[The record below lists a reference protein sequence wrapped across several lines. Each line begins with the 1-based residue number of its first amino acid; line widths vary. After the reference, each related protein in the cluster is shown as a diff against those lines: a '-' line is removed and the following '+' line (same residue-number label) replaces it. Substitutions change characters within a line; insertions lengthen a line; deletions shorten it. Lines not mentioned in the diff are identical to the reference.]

1 MDNYLRWN
9 AVNWFTVA
17 IMGASMFALYGFLGQ
32 LFRTAIGK
40 GPTTSS
46 SANSGGGGSW

>member
-9 AVNWFTVA
+9 AVNWFTVSLMVA
-17 IMGASMFALYGFLGQ
+17 IMFLLYGFLGQ

-40 GPTTSS
+40 GPTS
-46 SANSGGGGSW
+46 

>member
-17 IMGASMFALYGFLGQ
+17 IMGATMFALYGFLGQ

-40 GPTTSS
+40 GPTTS
-46 SANSGGGGSW
+46 AGNSGGGSSW

>member
-9 AVNWFTVA
+9 AVNWFTVVLMVSIA
-17 IMGASMFALYGFLGQ
+17 FTIYGFVGQ

-40 GPTTSS
+40 GPTS
-46 SANSGGGGSW
+46 